1 MTPIKPH
8 YRRST
13 LQLTAEWKKLNDDTD
28 EKKIEVSAEK
38 VLEIFKRIS
47 DEEIEMLGMDC
58 RYARPEWMVLT
69 VFPVEL
75 GSTSTDL
82 LRKKHLIF

>member
-1 MTPIKPH
+1 MKHEKITRLLPH

-13 LQLTAEWKKLNDDTD
+13 LTLNAEWKKLNDDTD

-58 RYARPEWMVLT
+58 RYARPEWMIIT
-69 VFPVEL
+69 VFPVGL
-75 GSTSTDL
+75 N
-82 LRKKHLIF
+82 